1 MLKPHAPGV
10 YMSALAEATRLH
22 TIGELKRARVI
33 YEDLARRHPNEA
45 LPRMRLAELDIRD
58 GRLVSA
64 RRALEDLARA
74 NPHAHDVRTALAGVA
89 EELGD
94 TATAIRIYRDDIAR
108 LPSDGL
114 SHLRLATA
122 LQSAGNLAESAAA
135 FRTIVAKWPSAS
147 AGYVGLAAVDT
158 AAVTDQECDR
168 LRHLAATAPAQER
181 TQACFALG
189 DVLDRRGLFDDAFS
203 AYQKGAAFHVAGLGT
218 PARDVN
224 TQYLAAAQAPA
235 FASLAAA
242 EAAQQES
249 MRSARGT
256 HTPEFFA
263 RHRAGGIE
271 SPAPIFI
278 VGMPR
283 SGSTL
288 LEQILSSHPKV
299 HGLGETL
306 AFPNA
311 LAREASAPRQPSRPF
326 FSRVGDAYLAA
337 LKELGWSGEGYVVDK
352 LPGNF
357 VNVGAIHLALPR
369 ATIVHSLRDPIDTC
383 FSCFRHL
390 FRDRNETT
398 YDLAAMGRYYVA
410 YRELMNYWDSVL
422 PGRVVHVR
430 YEDLLDDPEAQIRR
444 LVAACGL
451 EWNDAC
457 LRFHESG

>member
-1 MLKPHAPGV
+1 
-10 YMSALAEATRLH
+10 
-22 TIGELKRARVI
+22 
-33 YEDLARRHPNEA
+33 
-45 LPRMRLAELDIRD
+45 
-58 GRLVSA
+58 
-64 RRALEDLARA
+64 
-74 NPHAHDVRTALAGVA
+74 
-89 EELGD
+89 
-94 TATAIRIYRDDIAR
+94 
-108 LPSDGL
+108 
-114 SHLRLATA
+114 
-122 LQSAGNLAESAAA
+122 
-135 FRTIVAKWPSAS
+135 
-147 AGYVGLAAVDT
+147 
-158 AAVTDQECDR
+158 
-168 LRHLAATAPAQER
+168 
-181 TQACFALG
+181 LG
-189 DVLDRRGLFDDAFS
+189 DVLDRRGLFDDAFA

-271 SPAPIFI
+271 SAAPIFI

-311 LAREASAPRQPSRPF
+311 LAREAPAPRQPSNPF
-326 FSRVGDAYLAA
+326 FRRVGDTYLAA
-337 LKELGWSGEGYVVDK
+337 LKELGWSGEGHVVDK

-457 LRFHESG
+457 LRFHESGRAVKTSSAVQVRQALFTSSRARWRPYERHLTPLIGALGAYARTQT